1 MLLSSIFSV
10 SFIHLMALF
19 YHFLSLFAMGDRILI
34 VPVSRIRLF
43 APFLRFG
50 NREIH
55 TEFPGFPISV

>member
-1 MLLSSIFSV
+1 
-10 SFIHLMALF
+10 
-19 YHFLSLFAMGDRILI
+19 MGDRILI

-55 TEFPGFPISV
+55 TEFRHIPQFLFAAKSRSEDTRRLRGAVLRRI